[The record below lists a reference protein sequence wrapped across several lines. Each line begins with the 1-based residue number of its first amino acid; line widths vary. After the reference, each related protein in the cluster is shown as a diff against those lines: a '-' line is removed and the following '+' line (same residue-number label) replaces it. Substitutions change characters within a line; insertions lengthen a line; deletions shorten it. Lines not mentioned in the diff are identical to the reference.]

1 MNAIPEAV
9 CWHEGMQLL
18 PQHFQQNALRAEG
31 IAAWHAAAIHP
42 WFWGVHSVDI
52 DESALS
58 GGTVRVLAI
67 NAVMPDGL
75 MVGFEQGSG
84 TALTLD
90 LAAAVAA
97 SPRQTVTVYVAVA
110 PLWRA
115 GRLDARSTRYTSVTG
130 EAVPDLAS
138 GEAPESLVVW
148 RPELKLVTDDS
159 KADFVC
165 IPLLRI
171 GQQGGGFA
179 RMPYIAPGPRL
190 LPESILGRKVA
201 TLCARVREKCVFLA
215 GRVRLAQQTGHDE
228 DVPEISRQL
237 RSLWARLPETEAAL
251 NSRIAHPAQVH
262 LLLAGM
268 AGSLATLDPAAGVPP
283 FAPLDYNELL
293 AGFDEITD
301 WLIAT
306 LERVR
311 MGYRTVPFAHD
322 SVGFWLELPESTT
335 QQPKLII
342 GLRMPSGSSEG
353 AAAQWLQR
361 SIIAAENHIATLS
374 RQRMRGLAWHPL
386 ERSSQV
392 AFSVGDD
399 TRLFALSTQ
408 SEWFAP
414 DQHLRIANSG
424 SSGAVEPWEVVLFVQ
439 DQDEAA

>member
-1 MNAIPEAV
+1 MNAIPDAI

-18 PQHFQQNALRAEG
+18 PQHFQQLALRAEG
-31 IAAWHAAAIHP
+31 VAAHHAAAAHP
-42 WFWGVHSVDI
+42 WFWGVRSVDI

-58 GGTVRVLAI
+58 GGTVRVMAL
-67 NAVMPDGL
+67 NAVLPDGL
-75 MVGFEQGSG
+75 VVGFEAGSG
-84 TALTLD
+84 NTLTLD

-97 SPRQTVTVYVAVA
+97 SARQTVTVYLAVA

-115 GRLDARSTRYTSVTG
+115 GRLDARSTRYVSVTG

-138 GEAPESLVVW
+138 NEAPEALVLW
-148 RPELKLVTDDS
+148 RPELKLVTDDG

-165 IPLLRI
+165 IPLLRV

-179 RMPYIAPGPRL
+179 RVPYIAPGPQL

-251 NSRIAHPAQVH
+251 NSRIAHPAQIH

-283 FAPLDYNELL
+283 FAALDYHELL
-293 AGFDEITD
+293 AGFDEILD
-301 WLIAT
+301 WLTVT

-311 MGYRTVPFAHD
+311 MGYRTVAFARD
-322 SVGFWLELPESTT
+322 SAGFWLEIPESALLQTR
-335 QQPKLII
+335 LVI

-361 SIIAAENHIATLS
+361 SIIAAENQISTLS
-374 RQRMRGLAWHPL
+374 RQRMRGLAWQPL
-386 ERSSQV
+386 DRSSQV
-392 AFSVGDD
+392 AYSVGDD
-399 TRLFALSTQ
+399 TRLFVLSTQ
-408 SEWFAP
+408 SEWFDPA
-414 DQHLRIANSG
+414 QRLRIASSG
-424 SSGAVEPWEVVLFVQ
+424 GSGAVEPWEVVLFVTE
-439 DQDEAA
+439 QDEA